1 MNKRFFVGPF
11 KYLYL
16 TLLLFIFLMLP
27 LFADDYVLHVMIMI
41 FLYSFLGLGWNITG
55 GYTGLII
62 FGPTAFFG
70 IGSYTSTVLLIKYG
84 LSPWMGMFIGG
95 VLGTILGLFI
105 GFICFRFGIKGVY
118 FALTTTAFSEIMRLV
133 ALNAEFANGA
143 RGILIPL
150 SGNSLY
156 RFQFIEKTPYY
167 YIIFLIMVGAL
178 VITYGIDRSKLGD
191 FFSMIR
197 EDEETAEAIGINTFK
212 YKMTAMGFSSF
223 LIAIGGSFYAQ
234 YFLYIHPDIN
244 FGMDIGIEVLLRPII
259 GGMGTVFGPVIGA
272 FILGPLSEIIRATLG
287 KYSGVYL
294 MIYGLILMLV
304 IIYIPGGVIRLF
316 RKNFSYQTV

>member
-1 MNKRFFVGPF
+1 MKRS
-11 KYLYL
+11 LYL
-16 TLLLFIFLMLP
+16 AFLLLIFLTLP
-27 LFADDYVLHVMIMI
+27 LFADAYLLHIMIMI
-41 FLYSFLGLGWNITG
+41 FFYSFLGLGWNITG

-70 IGSYTSTVLLIKYG
+70 IGSYTSTLLLMKYG
-84 LSPWMGMFIGG
+84 ISPWAGMLIGG
-95 VLGTILGLFI
+95 LLGSVLGLFI

-118 FALTTTAFSEIMRLV
+118 FALTTTAFAEIMKLI
-133 ALNAEFANGA
+133 ALNTEFASGA

-150 SGNSLY
+150 AGNSLY

-167 YIIFLIMVGAL
+167 YIIFLMMVGAL
-178 VITYGIDRSKLGD
+178 LITYRIDRSKLGD

-197 EDEETAEAIGINTFK
+197 EDEGTAEAIGINTFK
-212 YKMTAMGFSSF
+212 YKMIAMGFGTF
-223 LIAIGGSFYAQ
+223 LIAIGGTFYAQ

-244 FGMDIGIEVLLRPII
+244 FGLDIGIEVLLRPII
-259 GGMGTVFGPVIGA
+259 GGMGTVSGPVIGA
-272 FILGPLSEIIRATLG
+272 FILGPLSELIRATLG

-304 IIYIPGGVIRLF
+304 IIYIPGGVVRLF
-316 RKNFSYQTV
+316 RKIYLHQTN